1 MARLGVKV
9 IVFVQDKRH
18 CQSVART
25 VAERLR
31 AGEPTAATLP
41 FTSLEREWLASAA
54 EDLGGDAHVIRPSSA
69 AAVHHSLLLPAERR
83 ASESVFTRAD
93 GVHVLVATP
102 TLAQGMNL
110 PAEAVIIAGD
120 GRFDAAQGEQARL
133 NAHELLNAAGRAGR
147 AGHRAAGIVFV
158 VPEGIVTTTAELAG
172 VGGPWDGLRRDVF
185 SKPDQ
190 CLVIGDPVELLLDRV
205 ETEAGSA
212 VNDRTLRYFLTR
224 LPVDER
230 EQDPG
235 MATARILGR
244 SLAAYRAR
252 KRGERAA
259 FQTRVEGALLLRRRI
274 AQVSNERVQGLDRVV
289 STSGMPAQRVAQLE
303 RALRRHGLVASAGT
317 ADWIDW
323 LFRWFGAS
331 SGRLTDM
338 IRIPALEAAMSREEF
353 AAVKR
358 ASTPEAS
365 DAALPTAVQAALP
378 AIRRRLA
385 MWMEGRPLVEIEGDL
400 RPGPSLDAEC
410 RAARTF
416 VTRAVHEFAYLM
428 GIAAQV
434 YRGHLDNWTSFADDA
449 EEAPADMPTAL
460 GTLGACVREG
470 VDSPEKLAVYTAR
483 HRRDPYTSRVSAH
496 RAFAAIRNQLPP
508 AGATEP
514 FGDLHRRVE
523 ALLYPPRRP

>member
-1 MARLGVKV
+1 VREMTAAPHALFGLTHRWADQVSPSTYALLPVSTDSVPLDLNNQWQLTSNKNQVAAHLAARMARLGVKV

-41 FTSLEREWLASAA
+41 LTSLERDWLASAA
-54 EDLGGDAHVIRPSSA
+54 EDLGGDAHVIRPSNA

-212 VNDRTLRYFLTR
+212 VNDQTLRYFVTR

-252 KRGERAA
+252 QRGERAA
-259 FQTRVEGALLLRRRI
+259 FQTRVDGALLLRRRI
-274 AQVSNERVQGLDRVV
+274 AQVSNERVQWLDRVV
-289 STSGMPAQRVAQLE
+289 STSGC
-303 RALRRHGLVASAGT
+303 RRNASRSSSAPS
-317 ADWIDW
+317 
-323 LFRWFGAS
+323 GA
-331 SGRLTDM
+331 M
-338 IRIPALEAAMSREEF
+338 A
-353 AAVKR
+353 
-358 ASTPEAS
+358 
-365 DAALPTAVQAALP
+365 
-378 AIRRRLA
+378 
-385 MWMEGRPLVEIEGDL
+385 
-400 RPGPSLDAEC
+400 
-410 RAARTF
+410 
-416 VTRAVHEFAYLM
+416 
-428 GIAAQV
+428 
-434 YRGHLDNWTSFADDA
+434 
-449 EEAPADMPTAL
+449 
-460 GTLGACVREG
+460 
-470 VDSPEKLAVYTAR
+470 
-483 HRRDPYTSRVSAH
+483 
-496 RAFAAIRNQLPP
+496 
-508 AGATEP
+508 
-514 FGDLHRRVE
+514 
-523 ALLYPPRRP
+523 